1 MGRPLRRHEPGQLY
15 LVTTRCHQARFFLRP
30 DPQINEAVLEWLT
43 RAQQHFPRLQILAVC
58 VLSNHLHLVVRD
70 QDGELA
76 AWASYFLGHLARAI
90 NRIRKRRGACFERR
104 YSAEPILDDGALLDR
119 LIYVIVNPVKAGL
132 SKSASKWPGVVIFA
146 SKKAPEEIAVSWV
159 DRDAYRFAR
168 RTARLRG
175 EPTPNSAPFRV
186 RGQFFV
192 GPFDRADESTSP
204 GDEITAGIEAR
215 ERELGEER
223 RRAGRRTLS
232 RKQVLAQSW
241 RAAPRRPNRSP
252 RPLCHTSDLGL
263 LKKFS
268 EGYREFVS
276 LFREASELLRG
287 GDRNASFPDWCFPP
301 GRPLVRAA
309 GVGTVSYG
317 AG

>member
-76 AWASYFLGHLARAI
+76 AWASYFLGHLAVAV

-104 YSAEPILDDGALLDR
+104 YSAEPILDDEALLDR

-132 SKSASKWPGVVIFA
+132 SRSASKWPGVVIFA
-146 SKKAPEEIAVSWV
+146 SKNKTEEIAVSWV
-159 DRDAYRFAR
+159 DRNAYRSAR
-168 RTARLRG
+168 YKARLRG
-175 EPTPNSAPFRV
+175 EPIPHADPFRV
-186 RGQFFV
+186 SGRLLVGSFDGADASRGL
-192 GPFDRADESTSP
+192 GN
-204 GDEITAGIEAR
+204 EITAAIEAK
-215 ERELGEER
+215 ERELGVER
-223 RRAGRRTLS
+223 RRAGRKTLT
-232 RKQVLAQSW
+232 RKQVLSQSW

-263 LKKFS
+263 LKKFR

-276 LFREASELLRG
+276 LFREASELFRG
-287 GDRNASFPDWCFPP
+287 GDRNTSFPDWSFPP
-301 GRPLVRAA
+301 GCPLVRAA
-309 GVGTVSYG
+309 GFRPASYG

>member
-43 RAQQHFPRLQILAVC
+43 RAQKHFPQLQILAVC

-70 QDGELA
+70 QKGELA
-76 AWASYFLGHLARAI
+76 AWASYFLGHLAQAI
-90 NRIRKRRGACFERR
+90 NRIRKRHGTFFERR
-104 YSAEPILDDGALLDR
+104 YSAEPILDDEALLDR

-132 SKSASKWPGVVIFA
+132 SKSASKWPGVVLFA
-146 SKKAPEEIAVSWV
+146 SKSEPEEIAVSWV

-168 RTARLRG
+168 RIARLRG
-175 EPTPNSAPFRV
+175 EPPPDSDPFRV
-186 RGQFFV
+186 PGRLLI
-192 GPFDRADESTSP
+192 GPFDRTDASESP
-204 GDEITAGIEAR
+204 ANEIVAAIAAR
-215 ERELGEER
+215 ERELREER
-223 RRAGRRTLS
+223 RRAGLRTLT
-232 RKQVLAQSW
+232 RKKVLAQSW
-241 RAAPRRPNRSP
+241 RDAPRNPNRSP
-252 RPLCHTSDLGL
+252 RPLCHTTDLGL
-263 LKKFS
+263 LEKFR

-276 LFREASELLRG
+276 LFREASELFRG
-287 GDRNASFPDWCFPP
+287 GDRDASFPDWSFPP

-309 GVGTVSYG
+309 GFSLASYG